1 MIRLAYEIAGLKITN
16 EQFTKSEFNIIKRKN
31 PGITL
36 DNAILIFE
44 KAKKGITL
52 EKFAFKRHRTAESYR
67 RVFGKYFY

>member
-1 MIRLAYEIAGLKITN
+1 MIRFAYEIAGLKITN

-31 PGITL
+31 HGITL

-44 KAKKGITL
+44 KAKKGVTL
-52 EKFAFKRHRTAESYR
+52 EKFALERHRTAESYR

>member
-1 MIRLAYEIAGLKITN
+1 MLRFAYEIAGLKITN

-44 KAKKGITL
+44 KANLKL
-52 EKFAFKRHRTAESYR
+52 
-67 RVFGKYFY
+67 